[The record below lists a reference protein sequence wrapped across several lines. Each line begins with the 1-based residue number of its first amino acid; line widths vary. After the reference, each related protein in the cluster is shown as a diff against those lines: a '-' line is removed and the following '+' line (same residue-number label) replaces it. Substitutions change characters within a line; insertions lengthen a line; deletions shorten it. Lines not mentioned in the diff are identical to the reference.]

1 MSSMVNQ
8 FSQVPTVSIPR
19 NAFVRNHTWKGTINS
34 GYLYPVFFD
43 EVLPGDTKRL
53 DTTFFGRLSTP
64 FVPVM
69 DNIYLTYHLFF
80 VPNRLTWDHWQNFM
94 GERKNPKDSIDY
106 ITPKIKS
113 GADGFGVESFFDY
126 LSIPPAV
133 KNLSVLAFYA
143 RAYNLI
149 WNEWY
154 RDENLQD
161 SVPVPTDDGP
171 DDKSLYPLLKRGK
184 RQDYFTS
191 SLPAPQ
197 KGPGAMLP
205 LGSTAPVRT
214 EADPSKWLTGVSP
227 AVVYHDAEHGGT
239 ISIPV
244 DVRINGNGALCTSAG
259 AIAGTSLAL
268 APSNLIAD
276 LSSAT
281 AASINSLRQAI
292 ALQQFLEQDM
302 RGGTRYVELILSHFG
317 VRSPD
322 YRLQR
327 PEYLGGSVTRIN
339 ISPIAQ
345 TSSSDATSPQGNLA
359 AMGVVGSTGNGFT
372 HSFTEHGVILG
383 LVSVNVD
390 LTYQQ
395 GVDRHFLRNTR
406 YDYFFPTLAHL
417 GEQGIYNQE
426 IFAQGTAQDNEL
438 FGYNERFAEYR
449 FKNSYITGKF
459 RSLNPASNLTE
470 SIYQSL
476 DIWHLAQV
484 FKNLPVLNNEFI
496 QENPPIKRVLAV
508 QDEPELLLDVYHE
521 FDDIRPIPMYGI
533 PGLRRV

>member
-8 FSQVPTVSIPR
+8 FSQVPTVDIPR
-19 NAFVRNHTWKGTINS
+19 NVFVRNHTWKGTIDS

-53 DTTFFGRLSTP
+53 NTTFFGRLSTP

-80 VPNRLTWDHWQNFM
+80 VPNRLIWDHWVNFM

-106 ITPKIKS
+106 VTPKIKS
-113 GADGFGVESFFDY
+113 GSDGFGIESFFDY
-126 LSIPPAV
+126 LSVPPAV
-133 KNLSVLAFYA
+133 KNLSILAFYA

-161 SVPVPTDDGP
+161 SVNVPLDDGP

-191 SLPAPQ
+191 ALPSPQ
-197 KGPGAMLP
+197 KGPGATLP
-205 LGSTAPVRT
+205 LGSTAPVM
-214 EADPSKWLTGVSP
+214 
-227 AVVYHDAEHGGT
+227 
-239 ISIPV
+239 
-244 DVRINGNGALCTSAG
+244 
-259 AIAGTSLAL
+259 GTSNPSMLSYSYNGSVYKAQSGFDDTRDIHANSGSVSLAST
-268 APSNLIAD
+268 PYDTNLYAD
-276 LSSAT
+276 LSTATSAT
-281 AASINSLRQAI
+281 INSLRQAI

-327 PEYLGGSVTRIN
+327 PEYLGGSVTRVN

-345 TSSSDATSPQGNLA
+345 TSSSDSISPQGNLA
-359 AMGVVGSTGNGFT
+359 ATGIVGSTGNGFT

-383 LVSVNVD
+383 LVSVNTD

-406 YDYFFPTLAHL
+406 YDYYFPTLAHL

-426 IFAQGTAQDNEL
+426 IYAQGTAQDNEI
-438 FGYNERFAEYR
+438 FGYQERNGEYR
-449 FKNSYITGKF
+449 YKNSYITGKF
-459 RSLNPASNLTE
+459 RSLNPASSLTA
-470 SIYQSL
+470 STYQSL

-484 FKNLPVLNNEFI
+484 FNNLPTLSSQFI
-496 QENPPIKRVLAV
+496 QENPPLKRVLAV
-508 QDEPELLLDVYHE
+508 QNEPELLLDAYHE
-521 FDDIRPIPMYGI
+521 FDDIRPIPQYGI